1 MPKGN
6 TIKFNSQ
13 AFRAILVSGGT
24 RAAVSDVAGR
34 MYNALDGR
42 ASVRTIIGNYGG
54 GRVVA
59 FVRTQPTTPEES
71 VELRERLEGAVMGGG
86 A

>member
-13 AFRAILVSGGT
+13 AFRAILVGGGT
-24 RAAVSDVAGR
+24 RAAVNGVAGR
-34 MYNALDGR
+34 FHSALDGR
-42 ASVRTIIGNYGG
+42 AKVQTIIGNYGG

-59 FVRTQPTTPEES
+59 FVRTTPHTPEES

>member
-6 TIKFNSQ
+6 TIRFNSR
-13 AFRAILVSGGT
+13 AFRAILVGGGT
-24 RAAVSDVAGR
+24 RNAVSEVAGR
-34 MYNALDGR
+34 YYNALDG
-42 ASVRTIIGNYGG
+42 AAKVRTIIGNYGG

-59 FVRTQPTTPEES
+59 FVTTQPKTPEDA
-71 VELRERLEGAVMGGG
+71 VVLRERLESAVVGG

>member
-6 TIKFNSQ
+6 TIRFNSR
-13 AFRAILVSGGT
+13 AFRAILVGGGT
-24 RAAVSDVAGR
+24 RNAVSEVAGR
-34 MYNALDGR
+34 YYNALDG
-42 ASVRTIIGNYGG
+42 AAKVRTIIGNYGG

-59 FVRTQPTTPEES
+59 FVPTQPKTPEDA
-71 VELRERLEGAVMGGG
+71 VALRERLESAVNGG